1 MAAPMNISIPPL
13 RPGERIEEWQPLF
26 VAATSALAAHA
37 GDKAVIQ
44 ILPSYVCR
52 DEFERDTTLLAIKE
66 ESIEAAF
73 KVLSNALDA
82 PINEFDATSR
92 FRSMVWA
99 RGAPIEVFLAD
110 YGRRQNEQGF
120 SFAKFP

>member
-82 PINEFDATSR
+82 PINEF
-92 FRSMVWA
+92 
-99 RGAPIEVFLAD
+99 
-110 YGRRQNEQGF
+110 
-120 SFAKFP
+120 